1 MPKFSSAK
9 LGLPPLYK
17 ALYYESL
24 FWLTAMM
31 YSNWKLLTLPRQ
43 FMYASALNVDKI
55 VTRYYRA
62 SERQQDVHAKH
73 TCMNHSCTMDL
84 CCQLPSDAQTHPTQS
99 YIATSRNLRTSHTH
113 LCLPQASKIKLSDAT
128 KGLLYFL
135 FLPEIKDKIDL
146 LYPVDSAYVSILQVF
161 FLSDILST
169 RHCTSWNLLWSSLFT
184 INIDAKWQDLVCLG
198 KNLRLLTIGTL
209 GFYLEKRNQGWKSRI
224 WWLNGFILSVA
235 MSAWKTCLQIRGPN
249 LGCW

>member
-1 MPKFSSAK
+1 
-9 LGLPPLYK
+9 
-17 ALYYESL
+17 
-24 FWLTAMM
+24 M
-31 YSNWKLLTLPRQ
+31 YSNWKLLTLPRE

-62 SERQQDVHAKH
+62 GERQQDIHAKH

-99 YIATSRNLRTSHTH
+99 YIATSRNLHTSHTH

-161 FLSDILST
+161 FL
-169 RHCTSWNLLWSSLFT
+169 
-184 INIDAKWQDLVCLG
+184 CL
-198 KNLRLLTIGTL
+198 T
-209 GFYLEKRNQGWKSRI
+209 FYPHVIVPLEICFDHPFSQ
-224 WWLNGFILSVA
+224 
-235 MSAWKTCLQIRGPN
+235 
-249 LGCW
+249 